1 MAIKTK
7 RFINST
13 KNCSCSMTGVWRAC
27 AYCQGVV
34 VIFHSPKACSH
45 VARRM
50 DLSSYYYSMGGGIRE
65 QNALIPV
72 VSSQLEEKHS
82 IFGGGERLQDCIRYA
97 VRTYEPECI
106 MVANSCVAGVIG
118 DDVPSI
124 CEEMEAE
131 LKLPVLTIDCYG
143 FLDGEYYKGYYDTAK
158 LFVKRFMKP
167 CCKEKNTALLLGDSG
182 GTKGDYSLYATE
194 KLQAL
199 GLKVIG
205 QFPGFTSFKE
215 LPQLARAEYLV
226 LLGRPGGHDN
236 GLSDL
241 ATYMAEALHMQFV
254 PNQYPLGLKSSEE
267 WLRSWGRLLARET
280 AAEELIA
287 AERQIL
293 DQEIKKYIPVCK
305 NKKVVFGMGRLL
317 RYFHPGDLLEMLRLL
332 QVDLRAVVLIDAY
345 DVKEKAAVV
354 ELMKSLVEA
363 PIYDLTDSRAETA
376 LAEAELVL
384 TTHELQ
390 LGEKKQIF
398 VPMIPKVGVKGLLS
412 FMDVIYRLLCSKI
425 STEGVTYVRN

>member
-1 MAIKTK
+1 MSIKTK

-27 AYCQGVV
+27 AYCKGLVV
-34 VIFHSPKACSH
+34 VFHSPKACSH

-50 DLSSYYYSMGGGIRE
+50 DLSSYYYSLGGGIKE

-82 IFGGGERLQDCIRYA
+82 IFGGGERLEDCLRY
-97 VRTYEPECI
+97 VVETYNPECI

-124 CEEMEAE
+124 CEEMELE
-131 LKLPVLTIDCYG
+131 LKIPVLTIDSYG

-167 CCKEKNTALLLGDSG
+167 LSKEKNTALLLGDSG
-182 GTKGDYSLYATE
+182 GTKGDYSIYVTE
-194 KLQAL
+194 KLEAL

-205 QFPGFTSFKE
+205 QFPGYNAISE
-215 LPQLARAEYLV
+215 IPSLARAEYIV
-226 LLGRPGGHDN
+226 PLGRPGNHDN
-236 GLSDL
+236 GLTDL
-241 ATYMAEALHMQFV
+241 ASFMSERLDMHFIA
-254 PNQYPLGLKSSEE
+254 NRYPLGLKSSEE
-267 WLRSWGRLLARET
+267 WLCEWGRLLNKEGIAQT
-280 AAEELIA
+280 IITEEKQLL
-287 AERQIL
+287 E
-293 DQEIKKYIPVCK
+293 DGIKKYRPICK
-305 NKKVVFGMGRLL
+305 NKKVVFCMGRLL
-317 RYFHPGDLLEMLRLL
+317 RYFHPGDFLEMLKLL
-332 QVDLRAVVLIDAY
+332 EVDLFAIVLIDAY
-345 DVKEKAAVV
+345 DAKEKFEVMALLQELAAV
-354 ELMKSLVEA
+354 
-363 PIYDLTDSRAETA
+363 PIYDQKDALAEA
-376 LAEAELVL
+376 VLAEAELVI

-425 STEGVTYVRN
+425 CNGGVTYVRN